1 MCLALARPVAG
12 KLIDYFASSG
22 SVWAQRRAHTC
33 GIIPQ
38 LGTAQQLLLNAQL
51 SLGSKIK
58 TGKHGRCSVADGQY
72 ETLALNPGEPI
83 RDLTMRL
90 ANRGWYSGKS
100 CIVFG

>member
-1 MCLALARPVAG
+1 MHNLAWKP
-12 KLIDYFASSG
+12 
-22 SVWAQRRAHTC
+22 AQAHNHAHF
-33 GIIPQ
+33 P
-38 LGTAQQLLLNAQL
+38 
-51 SLGSKIK
+51 
-58 TGKHGRCSVADGQY
+58 VADGQY